1 MDPNL
6 FAVYAT
12 LEGCA
17 GWIAGLVLLVVGFV
31 TVRKAVPTAGYM
43 VGAAGA
49 LQLISSCCGN
59 WQSPAAIWMD
69 LYRLTEMF
77 GGAITHVLAFLAYL
91 AMAGL
96 LIGAAVVLAKAVPAQ
111 GGGAS

>member
-1 MDPNL
+1 MDPNM
-6 FAVYAT
+6 FAIYAT
-12 LEGCA
+12 LDGCA

-31 TVRKAVPTAGYM
+31 TVRKAVPNAGYM

-59 WQSPAAIWMD
+59 WQSPAAVWLD
-69 LYRLTEMF
+69 LYRMTEMF
-77 GGAITHVLAFLAYL
+77 GVITSVLAFLAYL

-96 LIGAAVVLAKAVPAQ
+96 LIGAAVMLAKAVPAQ
-111 GGGAS
+111 SGGAS